1 MPIADGIWVM
11 RRYLFWAA
19 ALASVLLSSQPLQAG
34 LYNTDEPYRGPR
46 LGDNGATALGFSQF
60 RDLLTTNLGIAVTL
74 QESPTRKHYLEK
86 SAELERKA
94 RAGGLS
100 TQEKVNLSEY
110 LIRLG
115 KVEEAVQLLTPVAS
129 QERSN
134 FMVFANLATA
144 HQLVGRLERAGLYLE
159 QVKLLWPHEWPG
171 FKKEELDWYK
181 EVEKYHLKL
190 VRLRYRETLSAG
202 KAKGSETLDALFGDD
217 NGPLQFVGDNGHFQA
232 GKLAAKE
239 QKKLPKEAVPI
250 VQQLLLWIPGAA
262 PGMED
267 TRLYWLLGELYNA
280 QGFTSNAAYIYD
292 RCVWS
297 HRFPATELREHQ
309 KIVKAALPEPEAI
322 AKTPTRNQ
330 SPVPATSLPETRPL
344 DLRQV
349 AIMGSVAGAVVLG
362 LLYLQLRELKRRHKT
377 S

>member
-19 ALASVLLSSQPLQAG
+19 ALASVLLSSLPLQAG

-94 RAGGLS
+94 RAGALS

-115 KVEEAVQLLTPVAS
+115 KVEEAVQLLTPLAN

-144 HQLVGRLERAGLYLE
+144 HQLAGRPDRALSYLE
-159 QVKLLWPHEWPG
+159 QVKLWPQEWPG
-171 FKKEELDWYK
+171 FKKEELDWYQ
-181 EVEKYHLKL
+181 EAEKYHLRL
-190 VRLRYRETLSAG
+190 ARLRYREVLSAG
-202 KAKGSETLDALFGDD
+202 RAKGS
-217 NGPLQFVGDNGHFQA
+217 
-232 GKLAAKE
+232 
-239 QKKLPKEAVPI
+239 
-250 VQQLLLWIPGAA
+250 
-262 PGMED
+262 
-267 TRLYWLLGELYNA
+267 
-280 QGFTSNAAYIYD
+280 
-292 RCVWS
+292 
-297 HRFPATELREHQ
+297 
-309 KIVKAALPEPEAI
+309 
-322 AKTPTRNQ
+322 
-330 SPVPATSLPETRPL
+330 
-344 DLRQV
+344 
-349 AIMGSVAGAVVLG
+349 
-362 LLYLQLRELKRRHKT
+362 
-377 S
+377 